1 MPRFGAFRE
10 PYVLQLI
17 AYLKKHYEIQKPRVI
32 AGLRFLWQEITE
44 LRKDPQKRAELRDCI
59 HAFAKL
65 AYTNAQDLKKWEE
78 LNNRI
83 LGKIRELPHSH
94 LLTGQTDEHEFLP
107 AALEIVETPPSPASR
122 LIAGS
127 IIAFLLIALLWSI
140 FGSVDIIATATGKIV
155 PTGRTK
161 IIQPLESGVVHAI
174 HVQDGQHVKEGD
186 VLIEIDTTVSAAE
199 RDRLQSDHMQAM
211 LDVARL
217 KAALNLD
224 GDPVAS
230 FMPPE
235 GATPTQIDLQKS
247 YLTNQVDEIRA
258 KLSGLDHQ
266 IKQHEGDRDSVA
278 ATIAKLNQSIPYL
291 EKRAEAREA
300 LAKKGYGSKLESLT
314 TQQDL
319 VEHQQELK
327 VQQGKLDEAEGA
339 LAALKEQR
347 LQAEDEYKHT
357 NLKDLSE
364 AEQKEASLGAQ
375 LTQAA
380 QKYRLQTLTAPVDG
394 TVQQLAVH
402 TEGGVVTPAQVL
414 MSVVP
419 ADSHMEVEAMIS
431 NRDIGFVREGQEAEI
446 KIDTFNFT
454 KYGLVHG
461 VVQSVSHD
469 SIQREKPA
477 DKSESQRHTGD
488 ESDTSEP
495 TGQELVYSAR
505 IALDQTEMDID
516 DHMVPLEP
524 GMAVTAE
531 IKTGSRH
538 IIEYLLSPLLRH
550 KQMALRER

>member
-1 MPRFGAFRE
+1 VELHER
-10 PYVLQLI
+10 LH
-17 AYLKKHYEIQKPRVI
+17 AYARIVI
-32 AGLRFLWQEITE
+32 ANIQN
-44 LRKDPQKRAELRDCI
+44 P
-59 HAFAKL
+59 
-65 AYTNAQDLKKWEE
+65 KKWEE
-78 LNNRI
+78 WNNRI
-83 LGKIRELPHSH
+83 LGKIRTLPHSH
-94 LLTGQTDEHEFLP
+94 MLTGQTDEHEFLP
-107 AALEIVETPPSPASR
+107 AALEIIETPPSPASR

-127 IIAFLLIALLWSI
+127 IISFLLIALLWAV

-161 IIQPLESGVVHAI
+161 IIQPLDSGVVHAI

-217 KAALNLD
+217 KAALDID
-224 GDPVAS
+224 GDPIASLVA
-230 FMPPE
+230 PE
-235 GATPTQIDLQKS
+235 GATPTQIDLQKN
-247 YLTNQVDEIRA
+247 YLTNQVDEIHA
-258 KLSGLDHQ
+258 KLSGLDSQ
-266 IKQHEGDRDSVA
+266 IRQHRGDRDSVTA
-278 ATIAKLNQSIPYL
+278 NIAKLTQSIPYL
-291 EKRAEAREA
+291 EQRAAARDA
-300 LAKKGYGSKLESLT
+300 LAKKGYGSKLEYLT

-327 VQQGKLDEAEGA
+327 VQQGKLDEAEGS

-357 NLKDLSE
+357 NIKDLSE
-364 AEQKEASLGAQ
+364 AEQKEASLNAQ

-402 TEGGVVTPAQVL
+402 TEGGVVTPAQIL
-414 MSVVP
+414 MSIVP
-419 ADSHMEVEAMIS
+419 TDSHMEIEAMIS
-431 NRDIGFVREGQEAEI
+431 NRDIGFVRDGQEAEI

-454 KYGLVHG
+454 KYGLMHG
-461 VVQSVSHD
+461 MVQSVSHD

-477 DKSESQRHTGD
+477 DKSESQHHTGD

-505 IALDQTEMDID
+505 ITLDQAAMQID
-516 DHMVPLEP
+516 DRLVLLEP